1 MTDSADPGA
10 IDPAAVLRSLKY
22 LVLLA
27 LASVVGVAV
36 SLLAWGFLE
45 VVHDIQQ
52 LVYVH
57 LPSGLGFDAMP
68 WWWPLP
74 VLVLAGFP
82 VAYAESLPGAGGHV
96 PAEGLK
102 VAATTP
108 DMLVGILVAA
118 LASLGLGVVLGPE
131 APLI

>member
-1 MTDSADPGA
+1 MTDGPPAALPDPV
-10 IDPAAVLRSLKY
+10 AVLRSRKY
-22 LVLLA
+22 VVLLA
-27 LASVVGVAV
+27 LASLVGVAV

-52 LVYVH
+52 LVYVL
-57 LPSGLGFDAMP
+57 LPRGLGFDTMP

-82 VAYAESLPGAGGHV
+82 VAFAESLPGAGGHV

-102 VAATTP
+102 VATTTP
-108 DMLVGILVAA
+108 DMLS
-118 LASLGLGVVLGPE
+118 ASSSPPSRRSVSASCWGPKRH
-131 APLI
+131 